1 MTTRD
6 KNINQDGQTV
16 KPFNG
21 TRGIFIPYSL
31 LDSLHGDY
39 CAAAIVSQL
48 FYWMQMPE
56 NEKMWRYQTMKEL
69 AKQLR
74 MEYRTFFNHI
84 KKLRKAGIITIEEH
98 GSYKIVKLKKEIFEH
113 MDINEVAETVEKIS
127 TDEKFSTDEKIS
139 TDSCKNFNST
149 DEKISTDSCKN
160 FNSTVEKFSTDS
172 CKNFNSDS
180 PQPLEQQGK
189 AEALDYNKINNE
201 INEINKNKNILSSDI
216 NFSKLEKNTKLE
228 GVISELKNA
237 LAVSIPKEIEEL
249 LLIEM
254 LRAGFPRKSLR
265 SRIDRENLHILWEH
279 YGSWETVIKAFQNLQ
294 KLQKE
299 GRFLEWNW
307 SKILRNADYLATYEP
322 EPYFPVD
329 RIDDLEGLRRYFAGV
344 RPPQKYVARFIY
356 RWVNHWKFVDMPPER
371 TKRLIEEILK
381 YYYSDSQPQPDPLLE
396 DTVTVRED

>member
-1 MTTRD
+1 MTTSD
-6 KNINQDGQTV
+6 KNINQEGQTV

-31 LDSLHGDY
+31 IDSLHGDY
-39 CAAAIVSQL
+39 YAAAIVSQL
-48 FYWMQMPE
+48 FYWMQMPG
-56 NEKMWRYQTMKEL
+56 NEHMWRYQTMKEL

-113 MDINEVAETVEKIS
+113 MDIDEVAETVEKIS

-160 FNSTVEKFSTDS
+160 FNS
-172 CKNFNSDS
+172 DS

-189 AEALDYNKINNE
+189 AKPLDSNKINNKINNE
-201 INEINKNKNILSSDI
+201 ID
-216 NFSKLEKNTKLE
+216 FSKLEKNTKLE
-228 GVISELKNA
+228 
-237 LAVSIPKEIEEL
+237 AVSIPKEIEEL

-344 RPPQKYVARFIY
+344 RPPRKYVARFIY

-371 TKRLIEEILK
+371 TKRLIEGILK